1 MSDKLKRLAGQAL
14 DEAVPYTWTTLNYEQ
29 IHELLACH
37 ADIIVKEAI
46 DACRQEWYKANNVQ
60 PVKDEG
66 PRDIAIRVGT
76 KAGLIM
82 AMVSINKRFGIES

>member
-14 DEAVPYTWTTLNYEQ
+14 DEAIPYTWTTLNYEQ

-37 ADIIVKEAI
+37 ADIVIKEAI
-46 DACRQEWYKANNVQ
+46 DACRQEWYRVNNELAVE
-60 PVKDEG
+60 DD
-66 PRDIAIRVGT
+66 PRSVAIRVGT

-82 AMVSINKRFGIES
+82 AMGSINKRLGIES